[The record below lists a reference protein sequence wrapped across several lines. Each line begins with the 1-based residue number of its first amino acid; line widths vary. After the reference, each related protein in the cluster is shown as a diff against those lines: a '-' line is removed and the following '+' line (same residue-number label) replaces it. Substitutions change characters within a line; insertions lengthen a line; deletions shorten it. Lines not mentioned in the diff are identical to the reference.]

1 MTTSLAIHSLS
12 AKLKKQHS
20 INILPNSSH
29 HPINYVL
36 LGGRTSEAQ
45 AAAGKMKQ
53 RSRETLNRR
62 ERIDKRVEGVGSYLV
77 SYLVTYEAM
86 RL

>member
-1 MTTSLAIHSLS
+1 MTTSLAIHPVS
-12 AKLKKQHS
+12 KIKETTFHQYTPKY
-20 INILPNSSH
+20 IPSSH
-29 HPINYVL
+29 QLYVL

-53 RSRETLNRR
+53 RSRETLKRR
-62 ERIDKRVEGVGSYLV
+62 ERINKGVEGVGSYLV
-77 SYLVTYEAM
+77 SYLVAM